1 MSTPTPEEARA
12 LLDQA
17 ARADSTAKSGAS
29 WPQIA
34 MLLGIGGASSLALP
48 AIAYVPKEI
57 MVLPMILLGVWIA
70 TLLAFSFVFGRSV
83 KQGFGKRWSITMG
96 LWTIVWIV
104 GVSGASWEFP
114 GRIWFVVV
122 ASAALTIITLV
133 GAWLEARR

>member
-34 MLLGIGGASSLALP
+34 ILLGMGGASSLALP
-48 AIAYVPKEI
+48 ALIYIPEELRI
-57 MVLPMILLGVWIA
+57 LPMLLLMVWIGA
-70 TLLAFSFVFGRSV
+70 LLVFSFIFGRSV
-83 KQGFGKRWSITMG
+83 KHGFGKRWMMTMG
-96 LWTIVWIV
+96 LWGIIWI
-104 GVSGASWEFP
+104 GGISGASWVFP
-114 GRIWFVVV
+114 GELWFVAV
-122 ASAALTIITLV
+122 ASAGLTIVSLG